1 MTKAEFIKIVKMIID
16 NLEGGY
22 YHPDMLNDGRIND
35 LQKQLRVLKK
45 SKKETADE
53 LTLLMKE
60 REVESV
66 NIGNVGQI
74 MYTKNT
80 VKKGINKK
88 YLNEILTEYYKTN
101 PVLAKEVCDFI
112 LENRESQI
120 KENIRLKK

>member
-1 MTKAEFIKIVKMIID
+1 MEPNLLADRIKKWLD
-16 NLEGGY
+16 Y
-22 YHPDMLNDGRIND
+22 DGRINE

-45 SKKETADE
+45 SKKDTSDE
-53 LTLLMKE
+53 LSMIMKE

-66 NIGNVGQI
+66 NISNVGQI

-88 YLNEILTEYYKTN
+88 YLNEILSEYYKTN

>member
-1 MTKAEFIKIVKMIID
+1 METNQLADRIKKW
-16 NLEGGY
+16 LEY
-22 YHPDMLNDGRIND
+22 DGRIND

-53 LTLLMKE
+53 LALLMKE

-66 NIGNVGQI
+66 NINNVGQI

-80 VKKGINKK
+80 VKKGNNKK

>member
-1 MTKAEFIKIVKMIID
+1 METNQLADKIKKWLD
-16 NLEGGY
+16 C
-22 YHPDMLNDGRIND
+22 DGRINE

-45 SKKETADE
+45 TKKEASDD
-53 LTLLMKE
+53 LAILMKE

-66 NIGNVGQI
+66 NISNVGQI

-88 YLNEILTEYYKTN
+88 YLNEILAEYYKTN

>member
-1 MTKAEFIKIVKMIID
+1 METNQLADRIKKWLD
-16 NLEGGY
+16 Y
-22 YHPDMLNDGRIND
+22 DGKINE

-45 SKKETADE
+45 SKKEISDDLA
-53 LTLLMKE
+53 LLMKE

-74 MYTKNT
+74 MYIKSN

-88 YLNEILTEYYKTN
+88 YLNEILSEYYKTN

>member
-1 MTKAEFIKIVKMIID
+1 MDTNQLADRIKRW
-16 NLEGGY
+16 LEY
-22 YHPDMLNDGRIND
+22 DSRIND

-45 SKKETADE
+45 SKKEAADE

-66 NIGNVGQI
+66 NINNVGQI
-74 MYTKNT
+74 LYTKNT

-88 YLNEILTEYYKTN
+88 YLNDILSEYYKTN
-101 PVLAKEVCDFI
+101 PVIAKEVCEFI
-112 LENRESQI
+112 LENRESKI

>member
-1 MTKAEFIKIVKMIID
+1 MEPNLLADRIKKWLD
-16 NLEGGY
+16 Y
-22 YHPDMLNDGRIND
+22 DGRINE

-45 SKKETADE
+45 SKKDTSEE
-53 LTLLMKE
+53 LSMIMKE

-66 NIGNVGQI
+66 NISNVGQI

-88 YLNEILTEYYKTN
+88 YLNEILSEYYKTN

>member
-1 MTKAEFIKIVKMIID
+1 METNQLADKIKRW
-16 NLEGGY
+16 LEC
-22 YHPDMLNDGRIND
+22 DGRIND

-45 SKKETADE
+45 TKKEASDE

-66 NIGNVGQI
+66 NISNVGQI

-101 PVLAKEVCDFI
+101 PVMAKEVCDYI
-112 LENRESQI
+112 LDNRESQI